1 MSVVES
7 IILGIIQG
15 ITEFLPI
22 SSSGH
27 LVLFQ
32 KLFGLHE
39 ANLVFDTMLHL
50 GTLLAVFVV
59 FWEDIVSMIKKP
71 FSKLTLLVVVGT
83 IPTGIIGLAF
93 KDFFERLFASGQ
105 SLGVEFLVT
114 GLILLLAERMPS
126 GRKSINQISYGD
138 ALLVGTLQGAAILP
152 AISRSGLT
160 IAGCLFRG
168 IDRETAA
175 RYSFLLSIPA
185 ILGASVLQG
194 KDLLDMGLG
203 EVPVVTYGIGTLM
216 SAIAGY
222 FAIKVMIRLI
232 QQGSLK
238 IFTYYVWVLGIGI
251 VIAQL
256 LGKF

>member
-1 MSVVES
+1 MSVIES
-7 IILGIIQG
+7 AILGIIQG
-15 ITEFLPI
+15 LTEFLPI

-39 ANLVFDTMLHL
+39 ATLAYDTMLHI
-50 GTLLAVFVV
+50 GTLVAVLII
-59 FWEDIVSMIKKP
+59 FWEDILSMIKNP

-83 IPTGIIGLAF
+83 IPTAIIGLAF
-93 KDFFERLFASGQ
+93 KDFFEQLFASGQ

-114 GLILLLAERMPS
+114 GLILLLAEKMPS
-126 GRKSINQISYGD
+126 GRKSLDQIGYGD
-138 ALLVGTLQGAAILP
+138 AILVGTLQGAAILP

-185 ILGASVLQG
+185 ILGAAVLQIKDLTEQGIGNISVL
-194 KDLLDMGLG
+194 
-203 EVPVVTYGIGTLM
+203 TYGVGTIM
-216 SAIAGY
+216 AAVSGY
-222 FAIKVMIRLI
+222 LAIKFMIRMI
-232 QQGSLK
+232 QSGSLK
-238 IFTYYVWVLGIGI
+238 VFTYYVWFLGISI
-251 VIAQL
+251 IIAQV